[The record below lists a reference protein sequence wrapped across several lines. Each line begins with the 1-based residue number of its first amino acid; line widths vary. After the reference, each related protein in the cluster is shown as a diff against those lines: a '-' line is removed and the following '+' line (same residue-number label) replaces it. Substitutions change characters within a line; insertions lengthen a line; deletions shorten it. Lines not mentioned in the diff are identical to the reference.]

1 MNLCGSHHARAG
13 CRRLHLRVQCR
24 SDVSGFA
31 APSPLS
37 PWDNSRK
44 KTETGARGTVL
55 RRASLQTAKP
65 KLLSDQ
71 ALARLREL
79 PMADVALAVGITLR
93 GNKAMCFNG
102 HDTASP
108 SFTVSKARNTWRCFG
123 CGEHGDAIAL
133 VQKIHGL
140 GFMDACN
147 WLCGHF
153 GIVDGYVPLGRRAR
167 SILRSKSPKPVIAP
181 PSAPSSSP
189 DPELYSWLVAHCGP
203 VKAPLGTTYLQSHG
217 IAPELALRF
226 GVVELVDPA
235 RAYRELERHWGAD
248 RIRSAGLSASRR
260 ALSWSGYALIFPF
273 KFDATTQYFQVR
285 CLQSSRKFFGPSGIP
300 KPMFNSQRLCRLQ
313 PGSLLHICEGVPD
326 AIAME
331 GSGLAAVA
339 VLGAT
344 SFRSEWV
351 EELLPF
357 DLVGVPDGDAA
368 GEKFMKCLANEFRA
382 RSKSIRFVVPPEG
395 MDASDVIAGGK
406 NA

>member
-1 MNLCGSHHARAG
+1 M
-13 CRRLHLRVQCR
+13 
-24 SDVSGFA
+24 D
-31 APSPLS
+31 
-37 PWDNSRK
+37 
-44 KTETGARGTVL
+44 TGAKGTVL
-55 RRASLQTAKP
+55 RRAKP

-79 PMADVALAVGITLR
+79 PIAVVASAVGITLR

-108 SFTVSKARNTWRCFG
+108 SFTISKARNTWRCFG
-123 CGEHGDAIAL
+123 CGEHGDGISL

-147 WLCGHF
+147 WLCEQFSIIG
-153 GIVDGYVPLGRRAR
+153 GDITLDQRTCSIARAP
-167 SILRSKSPKPVIAP
+167 SPKPVTP
-181 PSAPSSSP
+181 LHSTSTTTP

-203 VKAPLGTTYLQSHG
+203 VKASLGATYLQAHG
-217 IAPELALRF
+217 IALDLALRF

-235 RAYRELERHWGAD
+235 RAYRELERHWGAE
-248 RIRSAGLSASRR
+248 RIRSAGLSGSRR
-260 ALSWSGYALIFPF
+260 ALSWSGYSLIFPF
-273 KFDATTQYFQVR
+273 KFDAGTQYLQVR
-285 CLQSSRKFFGPSGIP
+285 CLQSSKKFFGPSGIP
-300 KPMFNSQRLCRLQ
+300 KPMFNSQRLSQLQ

-331 GSGLAAVA
+331 GAGLPAVA

-351 EELLPF
+351 KELLPF

-382 RSKSIRFVVPPEG
+382 RSKSIRFVVPPKG
-395 MDASDVIAGGK
+395 MEASDVIARGK

>member
-1 MNLCGSHHARAG
+1 M
-13 CRRLHLRVQCR
+13 
-24 SDVSGFA
+24 
-31 APSPLS
+31 
-37 PWDNSRK
+37 
-44 KTETGARGTVL
+44 
-55 RRASLQTAKP
+55 RRASLPVAKP

-71 ALARLREL
+71 TLSRLREL
-79 PMADVALAVGITLR
+79 PVADVASAVGITLR

-108 SFTVSKARNTWRCFG
+108 SFTVNKARNTWRCFG

-153 GIVDGYVPLGRRAR
+153 GIIGGDVTLGRRAR
-167 SILRSKSPKPVIAP
+167 SVSQPTSPKPVSP
-181 PSAPSSSP
+181 SPSAPPASP
-189 DPELYSWLVAHCGP
+189 DPELYAWLVAHCGP
-203 VKAPLGTTYLQSHG
+203 VKASLGTTYLQSHG
-217 IAPELALRF
+217 IAPDLALKF
-226 GVVELVDPA
+226 GIVELVDPA
-235 RAYRELERHWGAD
+235 RAYRELERHWGAE
-248 RIRSAGLSASRR
+248 RIRSAGLSGSRR

-273 KFDATTQYFQVR
+273 KFDATTRYLQIR
-285 CLQSSRKFFGPSGIP
+285 CLQCSKKFFGPSGIP
-300 KPMFNSQRLCRLQ
+300 KPMFNSQRLVMLT

-368 GEKFMKCLANEFRA
+368 GDKFMKCLSKEFRA

-395 MDASDVIAGGK
+395 MDASDVIARGK